1 MIIDSHCHLDN
12 EKLQPSIQEIIK
24 NAEKSNVKF
33 MLTICTNNE
42 SFKKIID
49 ILETYQNILAHTA
62 YTHMKQT
69 ITRIF
74 QLILSPNNF

>member
-12 EKLQPSIQEIIK
+12 EKLQPRIKEIID

-49 ILETYQNILAHTA
+49 ILETYQNIFGTYGIHPHEANKYKDISA
-62 YTHMKQT
+62 DDY
-69 ITRIF
+69 
-74 QLILSPNNF
+74 S